1 MLAKFIPRP
10 GIFQLIIAYQIT
22 RNFPTCKSIYEN
34 WSDFQIIAVYR
45 FSAYWLRSSVVS
57 VLISLISGKLCIN
70 TALILILFVA
80 ARYGLGFTPTVPRVA
95 SALHY
100 SRKRPIQE
108 KMNNLLNFRYLD
120 KAKNS
125 LSQGARFKSYS

>member
-34 WSDFQIIAVYR
+34 WSDFQIIVVYR

-57 VLISLISGKLCIN
+57 VLISLISGTARSYVAPYINLICVSRERARGLPHLCHGLLRRCTTVERGPLSRGKETSSLRNVWLPHAIGECKLP
-70 TALILILFVA
+70 ALMCL
-80 ARYGLGFTPTVPRVA
+80 
-95 SALHY
+95 
-100 SRKRPIQE
+100 
-108 KMNNLLNFRYLD
+108 
-120 KAKNS
+120 
-125 LSQGARFKSYS
+125 